1 MLINMDTLSSGDRAD
16 WGRLE
21 RYDLA
26 LGASLT
32 LARKTL
38 EALELISRYVDTHP
52 ATVCSTSWGKDSI
65 VVAHL
70 TRIAA
75 PEIPIMWV
83 PTIRSD
89 GMSYEAEAT
98 YQVRDRF
105 LSDYTGPYIEQAAIA
120 RNPKRGDPDYS
131 PDQYDSPEYRSQDV
145 LKENNTRPY
154 ISGVR
159 AEESAMRAGSRRWHG
174 LATKNTCRPI
184 MDWKTTDIFA
194 YIAENNL
201 PAHPAYAATYG
212 GKLDRRWLRVHPLRS
227 KPPAKS
233 TIYGRDMEQWEDT
246 YFPDLAEHAPYGI
259 GV

>member
-1 MLINMDTLSSGDRAD
+1 MLIEIDTLSRQDLEEWSH
-16 WGRLE
+16 LE
-21 RYDLA
+21 RYDIA
-26 LGASLT
+26 LGEST
-32 LARKTL
+32 PMARKTL
-38 EALELISRYVDTHP
+38 EALELISRYVGTHP
-52 ATVCSTSWGKDSI
+52 DTVCSASWGKDSI

-233 TIYGRDMEQWEDT
+233 TIYGRDMEHWEDT
-246 YFPDLAEHAPYGI
+246 YFPDLTEHTPYGI